1 MNSET
6 NNRAEI
12 IDLIRSIQSGEGGRD
27 ELKALELA
35 TGNPNAWII
44 FNELEIEE
52 MPPEK
57 VCALFF

>member
-1 MNSET
+1 M
-6 NNRAEI
+6 
-12 IDLIRSIQSGEGGRD
+12 IRSIQSGEGGRD

>member
-1 MNSET
+1 LKSET
-6 NNRAEI
+6 KTRAEI
-12 IDLIRSIQSGEGGRD
+12 IELIRRIQSGEGGS
-27 ELKALELA
+27 EALTALELA
-35 TGNPNAWII
+35 TGNPNVWII